1 MTSQVCTFLTFPSSH
16 SAAHLCCIK
25 TCSGLKGDSAANI
38 QDGMYQITQ
47 TQTSEYV
54 VTEVVVLLL
63 TKIFT
68 IHTNDHIQ
76 TDHTVSVQILL

>member
-1 MTSQVCTFLTFPSSH
+1 MCTFLTFPSSH
-16 SAAHLCCIK
+16 PAAHPCCIK
-25 TCSGLKGDSAANI
+25 TYSGLKGDSAANI

-54 VTEVVVLLL
+54 VTEIVLLL
-63 TKIFT
+63 LIKTFT